1 MNRACTTVSSNGLRD
16 GTSAGGS
23 LSLCYPNP
31 SVWSLNCSFSN
42 RTVRDYLRRRAGKTN
57 WLLAFALAIFACAL
71 PVSADTLPASHA
83 VAPDRLFNPPLL
95 VSAGEVPT
103 FSTDLVPQAG
113 ADQGGLAFG
122 VVPSETDTL
131 DSSADRHDNRSEN
144 GAAGVRRFLLLTILF
159 GAALR
164 YLTSPTFYKWADDV
178 FDPLDGY

>member
-1 MNRACTTVSSNGLRD
+1 MNRTPTSANSNGLRH

-23 LSLCYPNP
+23 LGLCYPNP
-31 SVWSLNCSFSN
+31 SVWSLNCSFL
-42 RTVRDYLRRRAGKTN
+42 TVRDYLRRRAGKTN
-57 WLLAFALAIFACAL
+57 WLLAFALAIYACAL
-71 PVSADTLPASHA
+71 PASADTLPASHA
-83 VAPDRLFNPPLL
+83 VAPDRLFSPPLL
-95 VSAGEVPT
+95 ESASEFPS
-103 FSTDLVPQAG
+103 FRTDLVPQAG

-122 VVPSETDTL
+122 VVPSETDSL

-164 YLTSPTFYKWADDV
+164 YLTSPTFYEWAADV